1 MSRDDIVFDLFRR
14 AAADREHGAAEIEFA
29 LIRGLLELPAALR
42 PATLREGARVLAEG
56 QPVMANLRAL
66 AVEAETA
73 AEFATWLARRTRVL
87 RELPQRLPANAWPHI
102 EDSTT
107 VVTLS
112 RSSAVAA
119 ALEGAWE
126 RGWGGSAVVLEGTAS
141 GHGAD
146 QARRLEVSGRAIS
159 RPDADAV
166 VWLDVAAA
174 VVFVGADAIGGRRF
188 INAAGTRQLLEL
200 SRLREVEAVLVA
212 DTGKDVDEEVV
223 DEIIRRS
230 PLHRESADREWPI
243 FEAVP
248 LELVTARVTE

>member
-1 MSRDDIVFDLFRR
+1 
-14 AAADREHGAAEIEFA
+14 
-29 LIRGLLELPAALR
+29 
-42 PATLREGARVLAEG
+42 
-56 QPVMANLRAL
+56 MANLRAL

-73 AEFATWLARRTRVL
+73 AEFAAWLARRTKVL
-87 RELPQRLPANAWPHI
+87 RELPRRLAANAWPHI
-102 EDSTT
+102 ENSTT

-166 VWLDVAAA
+166 VWLDVAVA
-174 VVFVGADAIGGRRF
+174 VVLVGADAVGERRF
-188 INAAGTRQLLEL
+188 VNSAGTRDLLEL
-200 SRLREVEAVLVA
+200 AHQRQVETILVA
-212 DTGKDVDEEVV
+212 DTGKDVEEEVL
-223 DEIIRRS
+223 DEIVRRS
-230 PLHRESADREWPI
+230 PLHRESPDREWPI